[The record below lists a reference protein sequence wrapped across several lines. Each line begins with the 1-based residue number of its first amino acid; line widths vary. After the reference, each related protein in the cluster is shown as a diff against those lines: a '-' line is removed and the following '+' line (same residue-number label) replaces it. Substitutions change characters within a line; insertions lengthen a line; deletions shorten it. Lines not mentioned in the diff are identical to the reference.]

1 MPGGQYDSS
10 KTRVVP
16 VFEALK
22 RLNRSW
28 IRELLFLAEGPA
40 VSTRP
45 RDADLTFANGHWGEH
60 ELGLQPPV
68 ALLAWLVRNLAPPM
82 DASNLGDDEVR
93 RKRRQLID
101 RDPAAVSEA
110 LELLRSTPA
119 ERAWYV
125 LEGRT
130 YPDAFIETPDA
141 LLVVEG
147 KRTEAGPTTD
157 TTWMAGRHQIWR
169 HMDAAWEIRGRR
181 LVCGLFIVEGDPTAT
196 EVVPQVWQQAVRD
209 ALAEKALAGSFPH
222 RGAAERSMI
231 AEGFLGA
238 VTWQRVCQELGVD
251 QAVLRERA

>member
-16 VFEALK
+16 VFESLK
-22 RLNRSW
+22 RANRDW
-28 IRELLFLAEGPA
+28 IRELLSLAEGPA
-40 VSTRP
+40 PSTRP
-45 RDADLTFANGHWGEH
+45 RDADFTFVNGHWGEQ

-68 ALLAWLVRNLAPPM
+68 ALLSWLVRNLARPM
-82 DASNLGDDEVR
+82 NQSDLGDDDVGH
-93 RKRRQLID
+93 KRQRLID
-101 RDPAAVSEA
+101 RDPATIAA
-110 LELLRSTPA
+110 GLELLRSTPA
-119 ERAWYV
+119 ERAWYI

-141 LLVVEG
+141 LVVVEG
-147 KRTEAGPTTD
+147 KRSEAGPTTD
-157 TTWMAGRHQIWR
+157 TTWMAGRHQVWR
-169 HMDAAWEIRGRR
+169 HIDAAWEIRGRR
-181 LVCGLFIVEGDPTAT
+181 AVYGLFIVEGDAGAP

-238 VTWQRVCQELGVD
+238 VTWQRVCQELWVD
-251 QAVLRERA
+251 RSVLIERA

>member
-1 MPGGQYDSS
+1 MPGGQFDSS

-22 RLNRSW
+22 PLSRGW
-28 IRELLFLAEGPA
+28 IRELLSLAEGPA

-45 RDADLTFANGHWGEH
+45 RDADLTFVNGHWGER

-68 ALLAWLVRNLAPPM
+68 ALLSWLIRNLAPPM
-82 DASNLGDDEVR
+82 DTLDLGDDDVG
-93 RKRRQLID
+93 RKRQRLID
-101 RDPAAVSEA
+101 RDPGTIAEA
-110 LELLRSTPA
+110 LGLLRSTPA
-119 ERAWYV
+119 ERAWYI

-141 LLVVEG
+141 LVVVEG
-147 KRTEAGPTTD
+147 KRTEAGPTTN
-157 TTWMAGRHQIWR
+157 TKWMAGRHQVWR

-181 LVCGLFIVEGDPTAT
+181 LVYGLFIVEGDPAAP

-222 RGAAERSMI
+222 RGAAERSLI

-238 VTWQRVCQELGVD
+238 VTWQRVCQQLGVD
-251 QAVLRERA
+251 RAVLLERV